1 MELRSD
7 IMKKFISIIAVLFM
21 LIMPTFAKQFCEVYD
36 TKYFSSKEIS
46 EMINKYLNSGFKLV
60 SMVAVSNRSD
70 RLADSGLTTSVIVV
84 FDDCR

>member
-1 MELRSD
+1 
-7 IMKKFISIIAVLFM
+7 MKKFISIIAVLFM

-60 SMVAVSNRSD
+60 SMMAISNRSD
-70 RLADSGLTTSVIVV
+70 RLVEGGATTSVIVV